1 MQTLTPQQYF
11 ILRSGG
17 TERQNSSPLVGEKR
31 AGAFRCAGC
40 RTKLFDAADKFES
53 GTGWPSFG
61 FADEAT
67 VEVEAVNPAA
77 ALLLGAE
84 VRCGTC
90 GGHLGDLFLDGKLF
104 QGTPAA
110 RSGKR
115 YCIDGAALVFE
126 PADGAPLVIGEELRA
141 PGTSP
146 QGELPSWLQPPGVK
160 VL

>member
-1 MQTLTPQQYF
+1 MP
-11 ILRSGG
+11 RAV
-17 TERQNSSPLVGEKR
+17 LVR
-31 AGAFRCAGC
+31 
-40 RTKLFDAADKFES
+40 
-53 GTGWPSFG
+53 
-61 FADEAT
+61 
-67 VEVEAVNPAA
+67 
-77 ALLLGAE
+77 GAE

-104 QGTPAA
+104 QVRSSPPSVGESSRAHWLDQERGRDRVAYFVERACIRKRMPSDATPSPVLALVPPRNSLSSSTHRVPPQGTPAA

-126 PADGAPLVIGEELRA
+126 PADGAPLVIGEERRA